1 MASLFWTIATSYTA
15 LTIDG
20 IILLACL
27 IVGYFPLARY
37 LPVVGPYVEAAKMLF
52 AVMLFVTGVVVG
64 HRISDESAALKQA
77 QQDLAFQKLQL
88 DAQKESAETADKL
101 RTEAEAS
108 AATANQK
115 VKDYEERLAK
125 LPQTCDCGLTDDD
138 VRSLHDIAR

>member
-1 MASLFWTIATSYTA
+1 MASLFWTIACSDWA
-15 LTIDG
+15 LGFD
-20 IILLACL
+20 LLLLVAAL
-27 IVGYFPLARY
+27 VIGHMPFAGKIPAIA
-37 LPVVGPYVEAAKMLF
+37 PYVVAARFAAYLVL
-52 AVMLFVTGVVVG
+52 AVMMLCIG
-64 HRISDESAALKQA
+64 HRLADESAALKQA

-88 DAQKESAETADKL
+88 DAQKESAETAEKL
-101 RTEAEAS
+101 RTDAEAS